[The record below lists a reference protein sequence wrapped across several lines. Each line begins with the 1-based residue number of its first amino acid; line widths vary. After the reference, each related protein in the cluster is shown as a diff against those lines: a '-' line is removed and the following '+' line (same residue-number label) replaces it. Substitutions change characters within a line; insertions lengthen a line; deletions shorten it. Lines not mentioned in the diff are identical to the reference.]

1 MEAALREGRSSTS
14 ATNYLFLRIVAM
26 VGASPRPLTVDDL
39 SRRLKQPPG
48 VIAGCIARHVYLE
61 WTHADHIPSPPP
73 PEYWV
78 PAATDPI
85 TSDMLRPDRT
95 SNMFTVE
102 EMMRDALGTAALQH
116 RAKN

>member
-1 MEAALREGRSSTS
+1 MHERPPTTS
-14 ATNYLFLRIVAM
+14 ATNYLFLRVIAT
-26 VGASPRPLTVDDL
+26 VGASRLPLTVNDL

-61 WTHADHIPSPPP
+61 WTRADRVPSPPP

-95 SNMFTVE
+95 RSLFTVE
-102 EMMRDALGTAALQH
+102 EAMRDALATVALQH
-116 RAKN
+116 RPTS

>member
-1 MEAALREGRSSTS
+1 MHNRSPPDTL
-14 ATNYLFLRIVAM
+14 YLFLRIIAT
-26 VGASPRPLTVDDL
+26 VGSSPCPLTVNEL
-39 SRRLKQPPG
+39 AKQFKVAPG

-61 WTHADHIPSPPP
+61 WMQVKDVPSPPP

-95 SNMFTVE
+95 RSLFTVE
-102 EMMRDALGTAALQH
+102 AAIRDALGTAA
-116 RAKN
+116 